1 MITAS
6 QLKLHT
12 VKDLAEMAKRKGIPG
27 WHAMRKQQ
35 LVDALVRSAKRDE
48 RKRSGASQGA
58 KSTESKVNRGSG
70 QKLRQGATARRN
82 TEPAKPAVT
91 QNVFG
96 KNGKPKQEQ
105 KSEKSP
111 RSAVKPSKAKGRQKV
126 NESQPAERVAAIPAA
141 KIPSAKD
148 LARESGGNG
157 KPLKDRLVVMVRDAY
172 WIQAWWEISKSA
184 VERARV
190 ALAQN
195 WHLARPVLRLWQI
208 QQDGTS
214 RAERILVR
222 DIEIDGRAN
231 HWYVHVGNPDKTYS
245 VDIGYAAPDGRF
257 FCLARGNN
265 VTTPPAHS
273 ADVVDLKWSGIP
285 EDFDRIYALSGG
297 YEEGSD
303 TNELREVL
311 EERLQRPMGGNVV
324 SRFGPG
330 VDQSLLP
337 RPHFLFQIDAELI
350 LFGRTLPNYSV
361 TIRGE
366 PIEVEPD
373 GSFSIRIPLP
383 DKRHVLPIVA
393 VSADGFEER
402 TTVVAVERN
411 TKVMEPVIREMES

>member
-48 RKRSGASQGA
+48 RKRSVASQGSG
-58 KSTESKVNRGSG
+58 STDSKTNRGSA
-70 QKLRQGATARRN
+70 RQPKQDATARRKS
-82 TEPAKPAVT
+82 ESAKSAVA
-91 QNVFG
+91 QNAPG
-96 KNGKPKQEQ
+96 KNGKPKPEQ

-111 RSAVKPSKAKGRQKV
+111 RSAGKSSKTKDRQKV
-126 NESQPAERVAAIPAA
+126 QERQVTERVAAIPSA

-148 LARESGGNG
+148 LAREIAGNG
-157 KPLKDRLVVMVRDAY
+157 KPIKDRLVVMVRDAY

-195 WHLARPVLRLWQI
+195 WHLARPVLRLWEI

-231 HWYVHVGNPDKTYS
+231 HWYVHVGTPDKTYS
-245 VDIGYAAPDGRF
+245 VDIGYAASDGRF

-303 TNELREVL
+303 TSELREVL

-373 GSFSIRIPLP
+373 GSFSIRVPLP

-411 TKVMEPVIREMES
+411 TKVMEPVVREMES

>member
-35 LVDALVRSAKRDE
+35 LVEALVRSAKRDE
-48 RKRSGASQGA
+48 RKRGGVSKSSKSAEAKPQRRDGPKPKRGVTAGRKIELSKPSASQSGAG
-58 KSTESKVNRGSG
+58 R
-70 QKLRQGATARRN
+70 
-82 TEPAKPAVT
+82 
-91 QNVFG
+91 
-96 KNGKPKQEQ
+96 NGKPTQE
-105 KSEKSP
+105 
-111 RSAVKPSKAKGRQKV
+111 AVNRPIASPSKTKERQKV
-126 NESQPAERVAAIPAA
+126 KAKRTGQPVSAIPTA

-148 LARESGGNG
+148 LAREGAGNG
-157 KPLKDRLVVMVRDAY
+157 KPVKDRLVVMVRDAY

-195 WHLARPVLRLWQI
+195 WHLARPVLRLWEI

-214 RAERILVR
+214 RAERVLVR

-231 HWYVHVGNPDKTYS
+231 HWYVHVGTPDKAYS

-257 FCLARGNN
+257 FCLARGNS

-350 LFGRTLPNYSV
+350 LFGRTLPNYSITV
-361 TIRGE
+361 RGE

-373 GSFSIRIPLP
+373 GSFSLRIPLP

-402 TTVVAVERN
+402 TIVVAVERN
-411 TKVMEPVIREMES
+411 TKIMEPVVREMEN

>member
-35 LVDALVRSAKRDE
+35 LVEALVRSAKRDE
-48 RKRSGASQGA
+48 RKRGGVSKSSKPAAAKPKLQRQARPKAKHGASAGR
-58 KSTESKVNRGSG
+58 KIESSKASELQSGSG
-70 QKLRQGATARRN
+70 R
-82 TEPAKPAVT
+82 
-91 QNVFG
+91 
-96 KNGKPKQEQ
+96 NGKSAQEARAR
-105 KSEKSP
+105 SIASP
-111 RSAVKPSKAKGRQKV
+111 SQTKERQKV
-126 NESQPAERVAAIPAA
+126 KAKRTNQPAPAIPTA

-148 LARESGGNG
+148 LAREGSGNG
-157 KPLKDRLVVMVRDAY
+157 KPVKDRLVVMVRDAY

-195 WHLARPVLRLWQI
+195 WHLARPVLRLWEI

-214 RAERILVR
+214 RAERVLVR

-231 HWYVHVGNPDKTYS
+231 HWYVHVGTPDKTYS
-245 VDIGYAAPDGRF
+245 VDIGYAAPEGRF
-257 FCLARGNN
+257 FCLARGNS

-303 TNELREVL
+303 TNDLREVL

-361 TIRGE
+361 TVRGE
-366 PIEVEPD
+366 PIDVEPD
-373 GSFSIRIPLP
+373 GSFSLRIPLP

-402 TTVVAVERN
+402 TIVVAVERN
-411 TKVMEPVIREMES
+411 TKIMEPVVREMES

>member
-48 RKRSGASQGA
+48 RKRGTVSKGA
-58 KSTESKVNRGSG
+58 KSGDTKTSRRSEAKSKQSSTGRRIVESKIESS
-70 QKLRQGATARRN
+70 
-82 TEPAKPAVT
+82 KPAAS
-91 QNVFG
+91 QSG
-96 KNGKPKQEQ
+96 PARNGKAKRGVAE
-105 KSEKSP
+105 
-111 RSAVKPSKAKGRQKV
+111 RSAASQSKTKERRKSKAGPAA
-126 NESQPAERVAAIPAA
+126 QPVSAIPSA

-148 LARESGGNG
+148 LARADAGNG
-157 KPLKDRLVVMVRDAY
+157 KPYKDRLVVMVRDAY

-195 WHLARPVLRLWQI
+195 WHLARPVLRLWEI

-214 RAERILVR
+214 RAERVLVR

-231 HWYVHVGNPDKTYS
+231 HWYVHVGAPDKTYS
-245 VDIGYAAPDGRF
+245 VDIGYAASDGRF
-257 FCLARGNN
+257 FCLARGNS

-311 EERLQRPMGGNVV
+311 EERLQRPMGGSVV

-337 RPHFLFQIDAELI
+337 RPHFLFQIDAELT
-350 LFGRTLPNYSV
+350 LFGRTLPNYSITV
-361 TIRGE
+361 RGE

-402 TTVVAVERN
+402 TIVVAVERN
-411 TKVMEPVIREMES
+411 TKIMEPVVREMES